1 MSQTAGQTLPTTP
14 DHRVAEKVFVGT
26 GKIVAK
32 ERYRNFCRLTF
43 RCPEI
48 AARVQPGQFVNL
60 YLDGLGNGTTFERSG
75 FPMTAILPRPFSV
88 AKIVPL
94 RKGEIQS
101 DAPQAFSVLFEIRS
115 IGTSWLAQL
124 TTDVPVRISGPLG
137 KGFWLPEGTKIAVM
151 VAGGIGVAPFP
162 FLAERLK
169 AQGVEPIL
177 LLGAQTKERLP
188 FDPVRAEFPLL
199 RNGKPLSYWGVDE
212 FESIGV
218 RSAIA
223 LEQPVEG
230 FFAGT
235 VVQLLEAWLT
245 TQKER
250 EGIVIYGCG
259 PFAMLKAL
267 AEFAIANNLHCQVSL
282 EERMGCGIGI
292 CFGCPIKVK
301 DGSYKLCCV
310 DGPVFDA
317 SEVAWDARSDERG
330 KK

>member
-1 MSQTAGQTLPTTP
+1 MSQATTKTLPNSP
-14 DHRVAEKVFVGT
+14 DQRFLPPVFSGVA
-26 GKIVAK
+26 KIVAK

-48 AARVQPGQFVNL
+48 AAKAQPGQFVNL
-60 YLDGLGNGTTFERSG
+60 YLDGLGTETSFERSSL
-75 FPMTAILPRPFSV
+75 PMAVILPRPFSV

-94 RKGEIQS
+94 KKGVIQS
-101 DAPQAFSVLFEIRS
+101 DEPQAFSVLFDIR
-115 IGTSWLAQL
+115 GTGTNWLAQL
-124 TTDVPVRISGPLG
+124 TTDVPVRVSGPLG
-137 KGFWLPEGTKIAVM
+137 KGFWLPEGTKTAVL
-151 VAGGIGVAPFP
+151 VAGGLGIAPFP

-169 AQGVEPIL
+169 AQGVETIL
-177 LLGAQTKERLP
+177 LLGAKTKDKLP

-223 LEQPVEG
+223 LEEPEDG

-235 VVQLLEAWLT
+235 VTQLFEAWLS
-245 TQKER
+245 TQKELD
-250 EGIVIYGCG
+250 GTAVYGCG
-259 PFAMLKAL
+259 PTQMLKVLTQL
-267 AEFAIANNLHCQVSL
+267 AQSYGLHCQVSL

-292 CFGCPIKVK
+292 CFGCPIPVK
-301 DGSYKLCCV
+301 SGGYRLCCT

-317 SEVAWDARSDERG
+317 SELAL
-330 KK
+330 

>member
-1 MSQTAGQTLPTTP
+1 MSTTVAQSLPRTPEQRGTAKIF
-14 DHRVAEKVFVGT
+14 AGT
-26 GKIVAK
+26 AKIVAK

-48 AARVQPGQFVNL
+48 AVKAQPGQFVNL
-60 YLDGLGNGTTFERSG
+60 YLDGLGEGTTFERSG
-75 FPMTAILPRPFSV
+75 LPMAAILPRPFSV

-101 DAPQAFSVLFEIRS
+101 DAPQAFSVLFEIRG

-137 KGFWLPEGTKIAVM
+137 KGFWLPEGTKTAVM

-162 FLAERLK
+162 LLAERLK
-169 AQGVEPIL
+169 AQGIEAIL

-212 FESIGV
+212 FESIGI

-223 LEQPVEG
+223 LEQTVEG
-230 FFAGT
+230 FFGGT
-235 VVQLLEAWLT
+235 VVQLLEEWWA

-250 EGIVIYGCG
+250 DGIVVYGCG
-259 PFAMLKAL
+259 PVPMLKAL
-267 AEFAIANNLHCQVSL
+267 ADFAQANNLLCQVSL

-292 CFGCPIKVK
+292 CFGCPVPVK
-301 DGSYKLCCV
+301 DGSYKLCCT

-317 SEVAWDARSDERG
+317 SEIDWEAMS
-330 KK
+330 KI

>member
-1 MSQTAGQTLPTTP
+1 LTKIFSGIA
-14 DHRVAEKVFVGT
+14 
-26 GKIVAK
+26 KIVAK

-48 AARVQPGQFVNL
+48 AEKALPGQFVNL
-60 YLDGLGNGTTFERSG
+60 YLDGLRSETEFERLG
-75 FPMTAILPRPFSV
+75 LPMAAILPRPFSI
-88 AKIVPL
+88 AKTVPL

-101 DAPQAFSVLFEIRS
+101 DAPQALSVLFEVRR

-124 TTDVPVRISGPLG
+124 TTDVPIRIAGPLG
-137 KGFWLPEGTKIAVM
+137 KGFWLPEGTRVAVM
-151 VAGGIGVAPFP
+151 VAGGTGVAPFP

-169 AQGVEPIL
+169 RQGVETIL
-177 LLGAQTKERLP
+177 LLGAQTKEKLP
-188 FDPVRAEFPLL
+188 FDPVRAEYPLL
-199 RNGKPLSYWGVDE
+199 RNSRPLSYWGVDE

-223 LEQPVEG
+223 LDKPEEG

-235 VVQLLEAWLT
+235 VVQLLEAWLS

-250 EGIVIYGCG
+250 DGIVIYGCG
-259 PFAMLKAL
+259 PTPMLKAL
-267 AEFAIANNLHCQVSL
+267 AKFASANDLHCQVSL

-292 CFGCPIKVK
+292 CFGCPVPTE
-301 DGSYKLCCV
+301 DGSYKLCCL

-317 SEVAWDARSDERG
+317 REVDWEAMSNP
-330 KK
+330 